1 MSAQA
6 IVVPRFFGPERPLRR
21 LLGVV
26 SARQAGGMPGTVPAE
41 PRRGAASA
49 SRNPLPGMGSA
60 FRLLSLRAVIAR
72 FPHVSAGTRPH
83 GMRFRNHVET
93 QSLGSSWIL
102 QSRPLEVLI
111 RHRQLPSGRWPA
123 FSLLHSALLA
133 SPDPH
138 G

>member
-1 MSAQA
+1 
-6 IVVPRFFGPERPLRR
+6 
-21 LLGVV
+21 
-26 SARQAGGMPGTVPAE
+26 MPGTAPAE

-49 SRNPLPGMGSA
+49 SRNPLPGMPSA
-60 FRLLSLRAVIAR
+60 LRLSSLRAVIAR
-72 FPHVSAGTRPH
+72 FPHVSPGTRPQ

-93 QSLGSSWIL
+93 RSLGSSWIL

-123 FSLLHSALLA
+123 FFLPHSSLLA
-133 SPDPH
+133 SPYPH